1 MRGGRYGGLVR
12 ALIGTRRPFQD
23 GCGCMADAE
32 RLLRRVRVTL
42 VIRMTLDPHGSL
54 VKGEVIRVPHHSGPE
69 FRTWSQFLELARQEA
84 TRELP
89 GIDLADPPAP

>member
-1 MRGGRYGGLVR
+1 
-12 ALIGTRRPFQD
+12 
-23 GCGCMADAE
+23 MADAE

-42 VIRMTLDPHGSL
+42 VIRITLDPHGAL

-69 FRTWSQFLELARQEA
+69 FRTWPQFVELVQQEV

-89 GIDLADPPAP
+89 GDDLTDPTAP

>member
-1 MRGGRYGGLVR
+1 
-12 ALIGTRRPFQD
+12 
-23 GCGCMADAE
+23 MADAE

-42 VIRMTLDPHGSL
+42 VIRITLDPHGAL

-69 FRTWSQFLELARQEA
+69 FRTWSQFVEIARQEA

-89 GIDLADPPAP
+89 GDDLTDPTAP